1 MKKLLVAA
9 FVLAVS
15 VVALP
20 AAEAR
25 PKTVKSY
32 TYVEAEPRDHWLFVP
47 EGKVPK
53 GGRPMVVYLHGCTQ
67 RNTNDPR
74 LAFGTKWNE
83 LALEVGAVVL
93 YPLQDPYDMENPEA
107 VEGNGSSC
115 WNWFLDKNHHRD
127 RGEPAQ
133 LAALTLSVAEAN
145 HVDLSRVYVMG
156 TSAGASMANILA
168 TTHPDVFRA
177 AAMLAG
183 CGYAACADA
192 TGRLAY
198 KELGDNGF
206 GPVPAI
212 VFQGTGDMLSNAA
225 LGEDL
230 LRQQLGT
237 HDWAD
242 DASFNQSVELSSTE
256 HHGDATAVRP
266 DREDNEVCV
275 GDHSNWPCAAG
286 ITGWESYP
294 YTVERYV
301 NASGNAV
308 VDRWLIHGLN
318 HNYPNGNYESTFTD
332 PAGPDITRAAWEFF
346 TRA

>member
-1 MKKLLVAA
+1 MKKLFVAA
-9 FVLAVS
+9 SALTVWI
-15 VVALP
+15 VAAP
-20 AAEAR
+20 AIEAR
-25 PKTVKSY
+25 PKTTESY
-32 TYVEAEPRDHWLFVP
+32 TYVEAEHLDHWLFVP
-47 EGKVPK
+47 DGKVPK

-67 RNTNDPR
+67 RNATDPQV
-74 LAFGTKWNE
+74 AFGTRWNE
-83 LALEVGAVVL
+83 LAAEVGAVVL

-115 WNWFLDKNHHRD
+115 WNWFLDKNHHREG
-127 RGEPAQ
+127 GEPARIAE
-133 LAALTLSVAEAN
+133 LALSVAEAN

-156 TSAGASMANILA
+156 TSAGASMANIVA

-198 KELGDNGF
+198 EELVRNRF

-212 VFQGTGDMLSNAA
+212 IFQGTGDMLSNAA

-242 DASFNQSVELSSTE
+242 DDGHYNQSVKLSSTE

-266 DREDNEVCV
+266 GEGNVCV

-286 ITGWESYP
+286 VTGWDSYP
-294 YTVERYV
+294 YTVERYA
-301 NASGNAV
+301 NAAGDVV

-318 HNYPNGNYESTFTD
+318 HNYPNGDYESTFTD
-332 PAGPDITRAAWEFF
+332 PAGPDITLAAWEFF